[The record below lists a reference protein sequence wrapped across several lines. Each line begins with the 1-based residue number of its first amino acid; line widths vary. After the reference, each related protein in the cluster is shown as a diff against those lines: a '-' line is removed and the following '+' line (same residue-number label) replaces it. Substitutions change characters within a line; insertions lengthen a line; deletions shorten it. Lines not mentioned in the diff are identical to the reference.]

1 MMIVVTGGTG
11 HVGRELVAQLAGSGA
26 AVRAVTRRPGAV
38 AFPAGVEVVKGDFDD
53 RASLIAA
60 FRDAEGLFL
69 MSAQPIGSAQHPT
82 HDLGAVEAALA
93 AGVTRVVKLSVLDG
107 GATEDPI
114 GIWHREAEAAVTGS
128 GLDWTLLRP
137 GRFMSNA
144 LAWAPLIA
152 RGDTVTIPFAF
163 RPTAPIDPAD
173 IAAVAAAALTQGSH
187 HHTAYPLSGPEV
199 LTPADELRILA
210 GVLHRDLRLL
220 EPPIET
226 TRSGMIAAGMAEP
239 VVDAIVAR
247 ALAGQDG
254 AEVLPTVEQVL
265 GRRPATFSQWA
276 RNHAAAF
283 RPEPGAF

>member
-1 MMIVVTGGTG
+1 MIVVTGATG
-11 HVGRELVAQLAGSGA
+11 HVGRELVAQLAGSGV
-26 AVRAVTRRPGAV
+26 AVRAVTRRPGAS

-53 RASLIAA
+53 RASLTAA
-60 FRDAEGLFL
+60 FRGAEGAFL
-69 MSAQPIGSAQHPT
+69 MSAQAVGSAPHPT
-82 HDLGAVEAALA
+82 HDLALVEAAID

-114 GIWHREAEAAVTGS
+114 GLWHREAEAAVTGS

-144 LAWAPLIA
+144 LAWAPMIA
-152 RGDTVTIPFAF
+152 RGDTVSIPFAF
-163 RPTAPIDPAD
+163 RPAAPIDPAD
-173 IAAVAAAALTQGSH
+173 IAAVAAAALTEGSH
-187 HHTAYPLSGPEV
+187 HQRAHPLSGPEV

-210 GVLHRDLRLL
+210 GILHRDLRLL
-220 EPPIET
+220 EPPVET

-254 AEVLPTVEQVL
+254 AEALPTVEQVL
-265 GRRPATFSQWA
+265 GRRPAPFSRWA
-276 RNHAAAF
+276 RNHAALF
-283 RPEPGAF
+283 RLEPGRS

>member
-1 MMIVVTGGTG
+1 MIVVTGATG
-11 HVGRELVAQLAGSGA
+11 HVGRELVAQLAGIGA
-26 AVRAVTRRPGAV
+26 AVRAVTRRPGAS

-53 RASLIAA
+53 RASLTAA
-60 FRDAEGLFL
+60 FRGAEGAFL
-69 MSAQPIGSAQHPT
+69 MSAQAVGSAPHPT
-82 HDLGAVEAALA
+82 HDLGLVEAAID

-114 GIWHREAEAAVTGS
+114 GLWHREAEAAVTGS
-128 GLDWTLLRP
+128 GLEWTLVRP

-144 LAWAPLIA
+144 LAWAPMIA
-152 RGDTVTIPFAF
+152 RGDTVKIPFAF

-173 IAAVAAAALTQGSH
+173 IAAVAAVALTEGGH
-187 HHTAYPLSGPEV
+187 HQRAYPLSGPQV
-199 LTPADELRILA
+199 LTPADELRTLA
-210 GVLHRDLRLL
+210 GILHRDLQLL
-220 EPPIET
+220 EPPVET

-254 AEVLPTVEQVL
+254 AEALSTVEQVL

-276 RNHAAAF
+276 RNHAALF
-283 RPEPGAF
+283 RLEPGRS

>member
-1 MMIVVTGGTG
+1 MTIVVTGGTG

-26 AVRAVTRRPGAV
+26 AVRTVTRRPGAV

-82 HDLGAVEAALA
+82 HDLGAVEAAIA

-152 RGDTVTIPFAF
+152 RGDMVTIPFAF

-173 IAAVAAAALTQGSH
+173 IAAVAAAALTQDSH
-187 HHTAYPLSGPEV
+187 HRVAYPLSGPEV

-210 GVLHRDLRLL
+210 GILHRELRLL

-254 AEVLPTVEQVL
+254 AEALPTVEQVL
-265 GRRPATFSQWA
+265 GRQPATFAQWA

-283 RPEPGAF
+283 GLESGPF

>member
-1 MMIVVTGGTG
+1 MIVVTGATG
-11 HVGRELVAQLAGSGA
+11 HVGRELVAQLAGSRA
-26 AVRAVTRRPGAV
+26 VVRAVTRRPGAS

-53 RASLIAA
+53 RASLTAA
-60 FRDAEGLFL
+60 LRGAEGAFL
-69 MSAQPIGSAQHPT
+69 MSAQAVGSAPHPT
-82 HDLGAVEAALA
+82 QDLALVEAAID

-114 GIWHREAEAAVTGS
+114 GLWHREAEAAVTGS

-144 LAWAPLIA
+144 LAWAPMIA
-152 RGDTVTIPFAF
+152 RGDTVSIPFAF

-173 IAAVAAAALTQGSH
+173 TAAVAATALTEGGH
-187 HHTAYPLSGPEV
+187 HQRAYPLSGPQV

-226 TRSGMIAAGMAEP
+226 TRSGMIAAGMAAP

-254 AEVLPTVEQVL
+254 AEALPTVEQVL
-265 GRRPATFSQWA
+265 GRRPAPFSQWA
-276 RNHAAAF
+276 RNHAALF
-283 RPEPGAF
+283 RLEPGRS

>member
-1 MMIVVTGGTG
+1 MIVVTGGTG

-38 AFPAGVEVVKGDFDD
+38 AFLAGVDVVVDVVKGDFDD
-53 RASLIAA
+53 RASLTAA
-60 FRDAEGLFL
+60 FRGAEAAFL
-69 MSAQPIGSAQHPT
+69 MSAQAVGSAPHPT
-82 HDLGAVEAALA
+82 HDLALVEAAID

-114 GIWHREAEAAVTGS
+114 GLWHREAEAAVTGS
-128 GLDWTLLRP
+128 GLDWTLVRP

-144 LAWAPLIA
+144 LAWAPMIA

-173 IAAVAAAALTQGSH
+173 IAAVAAAALTEGSH
-187 HHTAYPLSGPEV
+187 RQAAYPLSGPQV

-210 GVLHRDLRLL
+210 SILHRDLRLL

-226 TRSGMIAAGMAEP
+226 TRSRMIAAGMAEP

-265 GRRPATFSQWA
+265 GRRPATFS
-276 RNHAAAF
+276 
-283 RPEPGAF
+283 